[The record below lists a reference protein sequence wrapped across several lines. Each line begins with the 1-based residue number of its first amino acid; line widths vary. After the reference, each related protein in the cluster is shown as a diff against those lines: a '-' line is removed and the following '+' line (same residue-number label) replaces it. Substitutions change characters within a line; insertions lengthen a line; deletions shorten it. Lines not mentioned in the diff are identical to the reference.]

1 MGGLMLERGVS
12 IEVVKIACHLEFDNL
27 IVILDANVVTL
38 DNDLSK
44 QQRENIGKKYDTIG
58 FGVFQI
64 DGNDIRNIN
73 IIYTSI
79 KFSEKLSKIYKHK
92 NNNRSW
98 NTRNQRGQ

>member
-1 MGGLMLERGVS
+1 MESLMLERGVS
-12 IEVVKIACHLEFDNL
+12 IEVRKIACHLEFDNL
-27 IVILDANVVTL
+27 IVFLDVNDVTL
-38 DNDLSK
+38 DDDLSK

-58 FGVFQI
+58 FEVFQI

-79 KFSEKLSKIYKHK
+79 KFSEKLPKIHK
-92 NNNRSW
+92 SQNNNRSW